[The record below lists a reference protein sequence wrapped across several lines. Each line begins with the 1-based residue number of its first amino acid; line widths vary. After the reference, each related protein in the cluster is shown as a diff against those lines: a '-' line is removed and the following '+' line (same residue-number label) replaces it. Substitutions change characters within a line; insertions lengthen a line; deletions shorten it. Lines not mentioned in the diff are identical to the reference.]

1 METTAQQLSCP
12 SCGAPITIADKV
24 CPYCNGNVLI
34 KSFQSL
40 SDMSLGKLNKY
51 ADFYRK
57 GVAAEPND
65 KDLQNSL
72 AMCYLKLKLYGKA
85 QEAFEKAIA
94 ANIDSSETYF
104 YAAISLLAGKKPFV
118 VPRPIID
125 KIEEYLN
132 AAIMIE
138 PKGIYYYFMAFVR
151 YDFHNRKHFKVT
163 PNWEEYLLEA
173 ESTGFGSAD
182 SAELFSILN
191 LAKPAGF

>member
-12 SCGAPITIADKV
+12 SCGAPIAIADKA
-24 CPYCNGNVLI
+24 CPYCNGPIII
-34 KSFQSL
+34 KSFQSVN
-40 SDMSLGKLNKY
+40 DMPLGKLNKY

-57 GVAAEPND
+57 GVASDPNN
-65 KDLQNSL
+65 KEIQNSL

-85 QEAFEKAIA
+85 QEAFDKAIA

-104 YAAISLLAGKKPFV
+104 YAAISLLAGKKPFLV
-118 VPRPIID
+118 ARQIID

-138 PKGIYYYFMAFVR
+138 PKGIYYYLMAFIR

-173 ESTGFGSAD
+173 ESARFGSAD
-182 SAELFSILN
+182 SDELFSILN
-191 LAKPAGF
+191 LAKPDGF